1 MRFVAMTAAACSL
14 FACAA
19 FAQETPGGAGIARG
33 GGGKQHRCRARHHRL
48 QHRARQFTISKSR
61 GYTRVRK
68 LAKDENGLWQGT
80 AFKGGSLG
88 ALQHREDG
96 QSELGEAVTS
106 PDARTPALSLASRAA
121 IAPKSA

>member
-1 MRFVAMTAAACSL
+1 MRFVVMTAAACSL

-19 FAQETPGGAGIARG
+19 FAQETPAAPAAPAAAAESSADAGPGTTAFS
-33 GGGKQHRCRARHHRL
+33 QSQALHH
-48 QHRARQFTISKSR
+48 IESR

-88 ALQHREDG
+88 TFNIEKMGKVNWVKQ
-96 QSELGEAVTS
+96 
-106 PDARTPALSLASRAA
+106 
-121 IAPKSA
+121 